1 METVLLLR
9 SFGDF
14 VVALYHI
21 PAHQDSNK
29 SYRLVASK
37 HLEPL
42 YQSLLP
48 FLSPAQCSVEFT
60 DLGIQ
65 HHILSGFTN
74 RYFFTRENIRELKHL
89 QQQMKG
95 VSNILVEQNT
105 RSWLIQLVCKNKIS
119 PIHHGGNIYDSWAA
133 YYGNANLFKTE
144 KSTLKKLLIFPDS
157 RLKRK
162 EIPEEV
168 LVKLETQ
175 LADQNIQTSR
185 AYFKKAAK
193 GMSYRNFTELLQF
206 ISEADFIISSD
217 SLPAHLAQFL
227 QKQHAI
233 IYANKINQEW
243 VTPFAKENG
252 TAFTFDQVSNN
263 YFKIKGTPTAACG

>member
-21 PAHQDSNK
+21 PAHQDPNK

-48 FLSPAQCSVEFT
+48 FLSPAQSSVAFI

-74 RYFFTRENIRELKHL
+74 RYFFTQENIRELRNL
-89 QQQMKG
+89 QMQMKG
-95 VSNILVEQNT
+95 VANIVLEQNI
-105 RSWLIQLVCKNKIS
+105 RSWWIQLACKSKIS
-119 PIHHGGNIYDSWAA
+119 SIHQSGNIYDSWEKF
-133 YYGNANLFKTE
+133 YGNKTL
-144 KSTLKKLLIFPDS
+144 LKTTIASPKNVLIFPDS
-157 RLKRK
+157 RLQRK
-162 EIPEEV
+162 EITETV
-168 LVKLETQ
+168 LMKLETQ
-175 LADQNIQTSR
+175 LADQNMNTSR
-185 AYFKKAAK
+185 AYFNNTAK
-193 GMSYRNFTELLQF
+193 GISYRNFTELLQL
-206 ISEADFIISSD
+206 IADADYIISSD
-217 SLPAHLAQFL
+217 SLPAHAAQLL
-227 QKQHAI
+227 QKPHAI
-233 IYANKINQEW
+233 FHANKINQEW

-252 TAFTFDQVSNN
+252 TAFTFDQVNSI
-263 YFKIKGTPTAACG
+263 KI